1 MRHRAAAPAVRLGGA
16 CGWGTEELR
25 RGRGRVGRGEAQGG
39 CACCAVRGSLW
50 VRHRAAAPAVRSGE
64 FVGEA
69 QGGCACCAVRG
80 SLWVRHGAAAPAM
93 RLDRDENVGYGGFSN
108 CTFRADMVKSVSEC
122 MRAGDAQV
130 QLSIVFT
137 GGIYNGTV

>member
-1 MRHRAAAPAVRLGGA
+1 M
-16 CGWGTEELR
+16 R

-39 CACCAVRGSLW
+39 CACCAVRERLW
-50 VRHRAAAPAVRSGE
+50 VG
-64 FVGEA
+64 
-69 QGGCACCAVRG
+69 
-80 SLWVRHGAAAPAM
+80 HGAAAPAM

>member
-1 MRHRAAAPAVRLGGA
+1 MGEVR
-16 CGWGTEELR
+16 R
-25 RGRGRVGRGEAQGG
+25 G

-50 VRHRAAAPAVRSGE
+50 VRYGGAAPAVRSG
-64 FVGEA
+64 
-69 QGGCACCAVRG
+69 G

>member
-1 MRHRAAAPAVRLGGA
+1 MWRTGD
-16 CGWGTEELR
+16 
-25 RGRGRVGRGEAQGG
+25 RVGR
-39 CACCAVRGSLW
+39 VVGSERRERW
-50 VRHRAAAPAVRSGE
+50 GSGRVKH
-64 FVGEA
+64 FVA

>member
-1 MRHRAAAPAVRLGGA
+1 MDVS
-16 CGWGTEELR
+16 
-25 RGRGRVGRGEAQGG
+25 EAQGG
-39 CACCAVRGSLW
+39 CACCAVRE
-50 VRHRAAAPAVRSGE
+50 R
-64 FVGEA
+64 
-69 QGGCACCAVRG
+69 
-80 SLWVRHGAAAPAM
+80 LWVRHGAAAPAM

-122 MRAGDAQV
+122 MRAGNAQV

>member
-1 MRHRAAAPAVRLGGA
+1 M
-16 CGWGTEELR
+16 
-25 RGRGRVGRGEAQGG
+25 GE
-39 CACCAVRGSLW
+39 V
-50 VRHRAAAPAVRSGE
+50 
-64 FVGEA
+64 

-93 RLDRDENVGYGGFSN
+93 RLDRDENVDYGGFSN

-122 MRAGDAQV
+122 MRAGDAQL